1 MAEIVM
7 YATSWCGFCTRARQ
21 LLEQKGRSWKEIDV
35 SEFPERRS
43 EMRERSGR
51 NTVPQI
57 WIGDR
62 HVGGFDELSALDRD
76 GELDALLDSRA

>member
-1 MAEIVM
+1 
-7 YATSWCGFCTRARQ
+7 
-21 LLEQKGRSWKEIDV
+21 
-35 SEFPERRS
+35 
-43 EMRERSGR
+43 
-51 NTVPQI
+51 QI

>member
-7 YATSWCGFCTRARQ
+7 YATSWCSFCARARQ
-21 LLEQKGRSWKEIDV
+21 LLEQKGRSWQEIDV

-57 WIGDR
+57 WIGER

>member
-1 MAEIVM
+1 M
-7 YATSWCGFCTRARQ
+7 YATSWYGFCTRARQ